1 MAKFQSPRGM
11 NDILPE
17 QMAIWQQIEQTCQK
31 VSSQFGYEW
40 IITPIVEDQK
50 IFSRTAGNDS
60 DIVSKEMYVFE
71 DRGGD
76 SLALR
81 PEGTAGVVRAFI
93 EHGMSNRPQPLRLC
107 YFGPFFRYDRPQAGR
122 YRQLWQFGV
131 ELIGES
137 SPLADVEVINL
148 QNTLYKKLGLSNVEL
163 RINSIG
169 SSESR
174 KKYLDVLKEFLKPQ
188 LNNLSTESQKHFL
201 NNPFRIL
208 DSKIEDDQ
216 KIVSQAPKILE
227 YIDEEDLDHFEHVR
241 KYLDVLNINYKVDS
255 GIVRGLDYYTRT
267 VWEFQPNDIGSQSTV
282 GAGGRYDNL
291 VEMLGGTATPAVG
304 FGTGIERIS
313 LNMTKVDNKEQI
325 KNIDA
330 FIIPLGDSGT
340 IRTLQI
346 GNMLRDAG
354 FNIVNGIEGR
364 SLRSQLRSAN
374 NQNAS
379 YALIIGED
387 EVNANR
393 IQVKDLKTEQ
403 QQQLLSEKE
412 LINFLNTS
420 IESIEVI

>member
-1 MAKFQSPRGM
+1 MAQFQSPRGM

-17 QMAIWQQIEQTCQK
+17 QMTIWQQIEQTCQK
-31 VSSQFGYEW
+31 ISRQFGYEW
-40 IITPIVEDQK
+40 IVTPIVEDQR
-50 IFSRTAGNDS
+50 IFSRTAGTDS

-131 ELIGES
+131 ELIGAS
-137 SPLADVEVINL
+137 SPVADAEVINL
-148 QNTLYKKLGLSNVEL
+148 QNSLYKNLGLSNVEL

-169 SSESR
+169 SPESR
-174 KKYLDVLKEFLKPQ
+174 KKYLDTLKKFLKPQ
-188 LNNLSTESQKHFL
+188 INNLSNESQRHFET
-201 NNPFRIL
+201 NPFRIL
-208 DSKIEDDQ
+208 DSKIENDQ

-227 YIDEEDLDHFEHVR
+227 YIDNKDRDHFKSVCN
-241 KYLDVLNINYKVDS
+241 YLDALNINYKVDS

-267 VWEFQPNDIGSQSTV
+267 VWEFQPADGGSQSTI

-291 VEMLGGTATPAVG
+291 VEILGGTATPAVG

-313 LNMTKVDNKEQI
+313 LNMKKMDEPDQI
-325 KNIDA
+325 QNIDA
-330 FIIPLGDSGT
+330 FTIPLGEAGA
-340 IRTLQI
+340 IRSVQI
-346 GNMLRDAG
+346 GNILRNAG
-354 FNIVNGIEGR
+354 FNIVNGIAGR

-379 YALIIGED
+379 YALIIGAD

-393 IQVKDLKTEQ
+393 IQVKALKTEQ
-403 QQQLLSEKE
+403 EQQLLSEEE

-420 IESIEVI
+420 V